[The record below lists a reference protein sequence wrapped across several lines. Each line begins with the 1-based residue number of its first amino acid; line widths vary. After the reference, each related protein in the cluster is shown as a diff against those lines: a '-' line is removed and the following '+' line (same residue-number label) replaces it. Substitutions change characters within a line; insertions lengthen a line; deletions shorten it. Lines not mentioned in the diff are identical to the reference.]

1 MKETICLGC
10 MEKYEGSNI
19 CPYCWYDQNSKVKKD
34 FFLEPGAI
42 LKGKYLIGQVLG
54 FGGFGIT
61 YMARDL
67 ALETKITIKEFFP
80 GNYAT
85 RALGETQVTICAGE
99 GKTQYEAQ
107 LGRFIGMAR
116 NIARFSA
123 KEGIVSV
130 YDYFMENNT
139 GYIVREYL
147 SCRSLSEL
155 LKEKGC
161 LPYQDAVSIILQ
173 ILEGLRVMHM
183 SGILYR
189 EVTPSNIIVT
199 EDLKAKLVDTGG
211 LIVLTDDQGSM
222 FLNNVLSSGYSPIE
236 EYRTNVEK
244 TPAID
249 VYASAATLYR
259 MITGKKPPESFDRI
273 RVFQSEKKD
282 ILRKPSEFGIKIP
295 KGLENAIINGL
306 HIMKEDR
313 YQTVD
318 EFMMAIKKR
327 DEQETPQSFLINGD
341 KKQQKHRWFWKSR

>member
-1 MKETICLGC
+1 MNEVICFGC
-10 MEKYEGSNI
+10 MEKYEGSDI
-19 CPYCWYDQNSKVKKD
+19 CPYCGYDQNSKVKKD

-67 ALETKITIKEFFP
+67 ALETKITIKEFFH

-85 RALGETQVTICAGE
+85 RALGETQVTICAGD

-161 LPYQDAVSIILQ
+161 LRSC
-173 ILEGLRVMHM
+173 
-183 SGILYR
+183 
-189 EVTPSNIIVT
+189 
-199 EDLKAKLVDTGG
+199 
-211 LIVLTDDQGSM
+211 
-222 FLNNVLSSGYSPIE
+222 
-236 EYRTNVEK
+236 
-244 TPAID
+244 
-249 VYASAATLYR
+249 
-259 MITGKKPPESFDRI
+259 
-273 RVFQSEKKD
+273 
-282 ILRKPSEFGIKIP
+282 
-295 KGLENAIINGL
+295 
-306 HIMKEDR
+306 
-313 YQTVD
+313 
-318 EFMMAIKKR
+318 
-327 DEQETPQSFLINGD
+327 
-341 KKQQKHRWFWKSR
+341 